1 MPKIAEQNKDIRHL
15 GVVFKKPHTSR
26 EILMCPPTY
35 FSIDY
40 QINPWMQGHI
50 NQKKAYEQWTN
61 LKRALEGLGAKIS
74 LLEPVKYLP
83 DMVFTA
89 DQGAIYDHIFIK
101 SNFRHQE
108 RRRETSYT
116 VDWFKKK
123 GFTIIELPPFAY
135 FEGQADMAFLGEDI
149 LLGIGY
155 RTNEKAAKIIGKLLS
170 CNPVLLR
177 LVNPYFYHLDT
188 ALCVL
193 PNKVLMMYEKAFDK
207 SSLEMLKQRAS
218 QIISITDTDAK
229 KLACN
234 SMVYGN
240 TIIMNKGC
248 SHTLRSQLK
257 RNGFEVVILD
267 LSEFL
272 KSGGGARCL
281 TWNGN
286 GQ

>member
-1 MPKIAEQNKDIRHL
+1 MVKVLEQSSHTAILPRVPKNTVSPK
-15 GVVFKKPHTSR
+15 

-40 QINPWMQGHI
+40 QINPWMQGYI
-50 NQKKAYEQWTN
+50 NQKKAHAQWEN
-61 LKRALEGLGAKIS
+61 LKKVLEGLGAKVS
-74 LLEPVKYLP
+74 LLKPVKYLP

-123 GFTIIELPPFAY
+123 GFTIIELPSSAY
-135 FEGQADMAFLGEDI
+135 FEGQGDLAFLGEDV
-149 LLGIGY
+149 LLGVGY

-170 CNPVLLR
+170 CNPVLLH
-177 LVNPYFYHLDT
+177 LINPYFYHLDT

-193 PNKVLMMYEKAFDK
+193 PNKVLMVYEKAFDK
-207 SSLEMLKQRAS
+207 SSLEALKQRAS
-218 QIISITDTDAK
+218 QIISITDADAK

-234 SMVYGN
+234 STIYGN
-240 TIIMNKGC
+240 TVIMNKGC
-248 SHTLRSQLK
+248 SSALRAQLK
-257 RNGFEVVILD
+257 KNGLEVVEVE

-272 KSGGGARCL
+272 KSGGGAHCL